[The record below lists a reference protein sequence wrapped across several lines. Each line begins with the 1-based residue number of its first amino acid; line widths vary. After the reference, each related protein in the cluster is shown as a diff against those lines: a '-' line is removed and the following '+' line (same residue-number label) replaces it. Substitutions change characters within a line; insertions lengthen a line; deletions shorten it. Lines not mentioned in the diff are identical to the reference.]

1 MQHASGFLHSLRSSH
16 QVVSHYPVFQ
26 GYSMLPELLFLPGS
40 NIPSLLPR
48 PRLSSVKWIM
58 CFLSTLNQ
66 APSTVCHHPVFHV
79 GDKVQILPHALWV
92 IHTLLFITCFRF
104 LTCINCFLPILDQTH
119 QEFSIIQCF
128 HTVTYFKNFATHHCS
143 EVPNSLSAS
152 HASVRGLA
160 SSASSQP
167 QTKHTQWI
175 ITIHCFSPVACFMC
189 FFILSRWSTCSS
201 LWPLNVSILW
211 QIPGRFHPHQAKHTQ
226 TLTPSNV
233 LLCVTFLKS
242 SSLSHVKHIH
252 NIHHLQFQ
260 CQDPLQWCVHSPHL
274 KAFTRLSPYSVEVQW
289 HACSASPSIQCQAQL
304 VVTDHLTFHCMACF
318 SQMCPRLFK
327 RKRKRNKKKPLFKGW
342 SVQLSHSGMSSSL
355 LSHEPQQARPPCPS
369 STPMGNPNP
378 CPLSRWYHPSI
389 SPSDVPFSS
398 CPQSFPATRCFQMSQ
413 LFTSRGQIIG
423 VSASTSVLSM
433 NTKDWFL
440 LGWTGW
446 IS

>member
-242 SSLSHVKHIH
+242 SSLSQVKHIH

-327 RKRKRNKKKPLFKGW
+327 RKRKRKKKNHSLRGDQFSWVTQACPALCYPMNRSKPDLPVHHQLPWVTQTHVHWVGDTIHPSHLLTSPSPPALNHFQQQDAFKW
-342 SVQLSHSGMSSSL
+342 ASSSHHGAKL
-355 LSHEPQQARPPCPS
+355 LEFQLQHQ
-369 STPMGNPNP
+369 
-378 CPLSRWYHPSI
+378 
-389 SPSDVPFSS
+389 S
-398 CPQSFPATRCFQMSQ
+398 CQ
-413 LFTSRGQIIG
+413 
-423 VSASTSVLSM
+423 
-433 NTKDWFL
+433 
-440 LGWTGW
+440 WTLRTDFF
-446 IS
+446 